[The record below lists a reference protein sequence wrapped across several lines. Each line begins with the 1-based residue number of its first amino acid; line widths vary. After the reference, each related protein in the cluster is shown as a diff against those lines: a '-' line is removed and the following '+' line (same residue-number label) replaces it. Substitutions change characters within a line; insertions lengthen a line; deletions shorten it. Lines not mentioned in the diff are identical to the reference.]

1 MASQLFTPFTMRG
14 LQLSNRIVVSPM
26 GQYSARNGIAS
37 GWHHMHLG
45 NLAVSGAGLVITEA
59 TAVHPSGLLS
69 PRDLGLWSDEHAA
82 ALEPVIAF
90 CREHGRAALGMQLWH
105 SGRKGS
111 VTVAWERQQY
121 IPKDKGGWTTY
132 SASPIA
138 YPGRGV
144 PDALDEVARIVRDLF
159 QAASRAAVEC
169 RRLRRVTPRYEQC
182 LAAVEESLQNF
193 EGYVIM
199 AKLMKGSS

>member
-82 ALEPVIAF
+82 ALEPVIA
-90 CREHGRAALGMQLWH
+90 LD
-105 SGRKGS
+105 RKS
-111 VTVAWERQQY
+111 T
-121 IPKDKGGWTTY
+121 
-132 SASPIA
+132 
-138 YPGRGV
+138 
-144 PDALDEVARIVRDLF
+144 
-159 QAASRAAVEC
+159 
-169 RRLRRVTPRYEQC
+169 RL
-182 LAAVEESLQNF
+182 N
-193 EGYVIM
+193 
-199 AKLMKGSS
+199 SSHT